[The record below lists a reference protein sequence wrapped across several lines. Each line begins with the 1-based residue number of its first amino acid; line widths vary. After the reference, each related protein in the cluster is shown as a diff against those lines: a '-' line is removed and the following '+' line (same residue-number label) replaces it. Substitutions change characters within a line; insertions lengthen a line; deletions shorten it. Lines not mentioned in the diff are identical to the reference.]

1 MKVKVMSNNY
11 ASDKQVLRNAFPKW
25 AEGEGIFSEMTE
37 MPWNEEVDGVTLDM
51 EYFGNRS
58 GLKFCSPLVYNFLDK
73 DGSVTSDGRAA
84 IARVLKSRFLKPWKR
99 LWDTYTAEYD
109 PLENYQMQEDETRN
123 LKGVNAFT
131 DDTTGNET
139 LSNTDETNGTD
150 TITRTGTVDST
161 RTEQSNDGGTTE
173 GSETLKTQNQRNGFN
188 SIAPVDTSNVG
199 TTNNTTGETT
209 ATHSGNSTDKVT
221 NDLQDKNVRSDT
233 VTSNGSRDTTK
244 NLSHSGNSSE
254 DETITRKTHG
264 FNGHLYTYQRL
275 LSQERE
281 LWMWDYFEKVFQD
294 VDRVLSL
301 AIFDPC
307 RVQSTGLYSGGAANQ
322 YVLPVANN
330 STLGGVRGPSK
341 TNGMIPVQIDGSG
354 RMFVPDYLLPIAASN
369 KLGGVKAATKSNA
382 TIPVQVDSDGTL
394 YVPEG
399 GIKEVPLATSES
411 VGGIQFP
418 AEPTGDGEEISTK
431 NGVQYKVDGSL
442 NPDGGAANDKTASVV
457 IPFATERAGLV
468 KAVAKT
474 TESQAVAV
482 DTTGKLWVPTSSGGG
497 AVSREVVNT
506 GEATAT
512 VTTDGLEFN
521 GQQAFHLVGNEGKTI
536 KFVYE
541 ECTYYL
547 DVDKVS
553 DFYIGYNCRQI
564 NPFGGISPINF
575 IATYSVSLAKQL
587 VMAIPVFPL
596 NRLVNKRISVDG
608 YCDVRPTWSPMEI
621 MPGIVMSIGAV
632 LISDGEYLFDSEGL
646 VYARSGDVS
655 DIAKL
660 TRSVDGNAIK
670 YSKPAS

>member
-37 MPWNEEVDGVTLDM
+37 MPWSEEVDGVTLDI

-73 DGSVTSDGRAA
+73 DGAVTTDGRAA
-84 IARVLKSRFLKPWKR
+84 IARVLKSRFFKPWKR

-131 DDTTGNET
+131 DDTTGSET

-150 TITRTGTVDST
+150 TITRTGTVDSI

-254 DETITRKTHG
+254 DEIITRKTHG

-330 STLGGVRGPSK
+330 SILGGVRGPSK

-354 RMFVPDYLLPIAASN
+354 RMFVPPYPVPEEYNLPVAGPAT
-369 KLGGVKAATKSNA
+369 LGGVKAAAMSNA
-382 TIPVQVDSDGTL
+382 SVPVQVDSDGTL

-399 GIKEVPLATSES
+399 GIKEIPVATSES
-411 VGGIQFP
+411 VGGIKLP
-418 AEPTGDGEEISTK
+418 SEPSGDGEEISTK
-431 NGVQYKVDGSL
+431 NAVQFVV
-442 NPDGGAANDKTASVV
+442 DKTLSPEGGYKDDDTVSVV
-457 IPFATERAGLV
+457 IPYAGQPGMGTVRAGLIKPPTTV
-468 KAVAKT
+468 IPIEDPHGEYGGTLYPVVFPYEYYNSQYGEVGGIRQGAGYVAIKAT
-474 TESQAVAV
+474 TEKKLSASWDGSWKFAGDAPAVGDAV
-482 DTTGKLWVPTSSGGG
+482 VMTFTGIESTFRGTLFNKNNDGISDVYFFLGTYCSKPQFLNGATVMGPMLLEFAGKTRYLRTISGPFDAGSYSEGSVTLDLPYCDYCIGGLLLKGGTYTSLFY
-497 AVSREVVNT
+497 VTKNHDNT
-506 GEATAT
+506 G
-512 VTTDGLEFN
+512 
-521 GQQAFHLVGNEGKTI
+521 
-536 KFVYE
+536 
-541 ECTYYL
+541 
-547 DVDKVS
+547 
-553 DFYIGYNCRQI
+553 
-564 NPFGGISPINF
+564 
-575 IATYSVSLAKQL
+575 
-587 VMAIPVFPL
+587 
-596 NRLVNKRISVDG
+596 RLVIS
-608 YCDVRPTWSPMEI
+608 
-621 MPGIVMSIGAV
+621 
-632 LISDGEYLFDSEGL
+632 
-646 VYARSGDVS
+646 
-655 DIAKL
+655 
-660 TRSVDGNAIK
+660 
-670 YSKPAS
+670 